1 MQVYHQIGRFG
12 SQLRQR
18 SYILEKL
25 MKMDL
30 MFACGGKDGY
40 MAVLFHLMERLSE
53 YDATIP
59 VVLPEL

>member
-1 MQVYHQIGRFG
+1 LPAYAGV
-12 SQLRQR
+12 SPDR
-18 SYILEKL
+18 SFWLAIAAKELYTGEIDE
-25 MKMDL
+25 D
-30 MFACGGKDGY
+30 GPHGKDGY